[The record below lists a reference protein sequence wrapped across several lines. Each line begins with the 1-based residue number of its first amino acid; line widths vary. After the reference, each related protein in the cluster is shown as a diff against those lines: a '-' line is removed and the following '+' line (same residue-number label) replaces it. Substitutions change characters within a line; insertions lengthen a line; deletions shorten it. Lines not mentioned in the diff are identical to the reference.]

1 MKKILILIIILLL
14 GVLCGYALINGI
26 SLGDFDIL
34 SIKQIEQRNDNT
46 DELIV
51 QADKL
56 ANSDYLNAMKTLR
69 EQEENVKKAKQDYLD
84 KASISTEA
92 ELALAYQEISYELE
106 TLQVK
111 IGNHARKNGVKID
124 MRITN
129 SSTSTSNI
137 NLFNINFVVNG
148 QYVSISDFV
157 YALEN
162 DSELGFKIENFK
174 LIPGS
179 SDTNLQAS
187 FLVSDIAINID
198 KSMVQNS
205 TQTTTTNTDTDTNT
219 DAGTS
224 TDDNA
229 TTRPANSE
237 DNTDTTQE

>member
-111 IGNHARKNGVKID
+111 IGNHVWIGTRAIIMKGVTIGDGAIIGAGAIVTKD
-124 MRITN
+124 VPSN
-129 SSTSTSNI
+129 SVVVGFPAKVIRENI
-137 NLFNINFVVNG
+137 
-148 QYVSISDFV
+148 
-157 YALEN
+157 EW
-162 DSELGFKIENFK
+162 
-174 LIPGS
+174 
-179 SDTNLQAS
+179 
-187 FLVSDIAINID
+187 
-198 KSMVQNS
+198 
-205 TQTTTTNTDTDTNT
+205 
-219 DAGTS
+219 
-224 TDDNA
+224 
-229 TTRPANSE
+229 R
-237 DNTDTTQE
+237 

>member
-1 MKKILILIIILLL
+1 M
-14 GVLCGYALINGI
+14 
-26 SLGDFDIL
+26 
-34 SIKQIEQRNDNT
+34 
-46 DELIV
+46 
-51 QADKL
+51 
-56 ANSDYLNAMKTLR
+56 
-69 EQEENVKKAKQDYLD
+69 
-84 KASISTEA
+84 
-92 ELALAYQEISYELE
+92 
-106 TLQVK
+106 
-111 IGNHARKNGVKID
+111 
-124 MRITN
+124 
-129 SSTSTSNI
+129 
-137 NLFNINFVVNG
+137 
-148 QYVSISDFV
+148 

-229 TTRPANSE
+229 TTRTANSE

>member
-137 NLFNINFVVNG
+137 NFVVNG

-229 TTRPANSE
+229 TTRTANSE